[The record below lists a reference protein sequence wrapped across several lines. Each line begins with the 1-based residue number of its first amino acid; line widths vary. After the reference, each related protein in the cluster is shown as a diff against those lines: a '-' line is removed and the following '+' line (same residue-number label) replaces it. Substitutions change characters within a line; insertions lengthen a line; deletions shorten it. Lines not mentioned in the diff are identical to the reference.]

1 MEKILDMASITRNK
15 NAVPGESI
23 LVDPMLHFPFPP
35 IVLGLAFHPLR
46 VHLTPAYVEY
56 KGEKSALVP
65 GGIRIGSPAMTTRG
79 FTEKVFVAIADF
91 IHEGVEITLDAK
103 RSASGSKLQD
113 FMKFVTSHDFP
124 LVDRV
129 SDLRSTVEAL
139 TTKFPMPGL

>member
-1 MEKILDMASITRNK
+1 MTWPLSPSTRMQYLVSLAWLILCFIFLS
-15 NAVPGESI
+15 
-23 LVDPMLHFPFPP
+23 LP

-79 FTEKVFVAIADF
+79 FTERVFVAIADF

-103 RSASGSKLQD
+103 RSASGSKLLD
-113 FMKFVTSHDFP
+113 FMKFVTSQGAELKLLQP
-124 LVDRV
+124 
-129 SDLRSTVEAL
+129 SSPCPDLRHLVCKH
-139 TTKFPMPGL
+139 KF